1 MKTIGR
7 HRAPGIAL
15 NLESDSLELA
25 EETTRHIEQPGT
37 AREEAR
43 FPASLLYAINTKIG
57 AHGLGVPALE
67 TLKLSY
73 SEGFLGKAVCWGN
86 LSDAIPNE
94 LVRSLHAH
102 PARLL
107 SWMNRKYYTPL
118 KRRAVAQVATLEIAT
133 GRYDC
138 YHGWSGESLGALR
151 EAKKRGM
158 PTLLDIPTCH
168 RDKGKRKPRITK
180 RERDLRSAPIPQR
193 WLNRML
199 IMRSEVLDEYDL
211 ADLIL
216 VFSQTA
222 KETFLNVGF
231 DDSKLFYVAQG
242 VNVEEYPLGTPPDH
256 FRMIFV
262 GSLIKRKGVHHLLKI
277 WKMLNL
283 KNAELVIV
291 GGLTAEMEPYLK
303 EFNSP
308 TVKLTGF
315 VEDVAA
321 ELGRSTAFVFPSE
334 SEGSAKVNY
343 EAAACG
349 LAQITTR
356 ESGDVVIDGY
366 NGRII
371 PPNDPEALA
380 EAILEFYNNP
390 EKLRMMGENGR
401 KRVMENFTWAHY
413 RKRLAEAYRMAM
425 RR

>member
-1 MKTIGR
+1 LT
-7 HRAPGIAL
+7 H
-15 NLESDSLELA
+15 
-25 EETTRHIEQPGT
+25 ETTTHSKRSDAAGD
-37 AREEAR
+37 EAR
-43 FPASLLYAINTKIG
+43 FPTSLLYAINTKIG
-57 AHGLGVPALE
+57 AHGLGIPALE

-94 LVRSLHAH
+94 LVRSLRTH

-107 SWMNRKYYTPL
+107 SWMNRKYYNPL
-118 KRRAVAQVATLEIAT
+118 KRRAIAHIAMQEIAT

-138 YHGWSGESLGALR
+138 FHGWSGESLGALR
-151 EAKKRGM
+151 EAKKRGI

-180 RERDLRSAPIPQR
+180 RERDLRNAPIPQR

-199 IMRSEVLDEYDL
+199 VMRSEVLEEYDL

-216 VFSQTA
+216 VFSETA
-222 KETFLNVGF
+222 RETFLSVGF
-231 DDSKLFYVAQG
+231 DERRLFYVAQG
-242 VNVEEYPLGTPPDH
+242 VNVEEYPVGTPPDH
-256 FRMIFV
+256 FRIIFV
-262 GSLIKRKGVHHLLKI
+262 GSLIKRKGVHHLLKA

-291 GGLTAEMEPYLK
+291 GGMTAELEPYVK
-303 EFNSP
+303 EFSSP

-315 VEDVAA
+315 LEDVAA

-349 LAQITTR
+349 LPQITTR

-366 NGRII
+366 NGRIV
-371 PPNDPEALA
+371 PPNNPQALA
-380 EAILEFYNNP
+380 EAILDFYNNP
-390 EKLRMMGENGR
+390 EQLKEMGEKGR
-401 KRVMENFTWAHY
+401 KRVAENFTWGHY
-413 RKRLAEAYRMAM
+413 RKRLAEAYRIAM

>member
-1 MKTIGR
+1 M
-7 HRAPGIAL
+7 
-15 NLESDSLELA
+15 NQ
-25 EETTRHIEQPGT
+25 ETTTHIDERAA
-37 AREEAR
+37 AREEGR
-43 FPASLLYAINTKIG
+43 FPSSLLYAINTRIG

-73 SEGFLGKAVCWGN
+73 AEGFLGKAVCWGN
-86 LSDAIPNE
+86 VSEVIPE
-94 LVRSLHAH
+94 KLVRSLRAH

-107 SWMNRKYYTPL
+107 SWMDRKYYTPL
-118 KRRAVAQVATLEIAT
+118 KRRAVAHVATQELAT

-138 YHGWSGESLGALR
+138 FHGWSGESLGALR
-151 EAKKRGM
+151 EARKRGI

-168 RDKGKRKPRITK
+168 RDKGKKKPRVTK

-216 VFSQTA
+216 VFSQAA
-222 KETFLNVGF
+222 KETFLDVGF
-231 DDSKLFYVAQG
+231 DESRLFYVAQG
-242 VNVEEYPLGTPPDH
+242 VNVEEYPVGTPPDH
-256 FRMIFV
+256 FRLIFV
-262 GSLIKRKGVHHLLKI
+262 GSLIKRKGVHHLLKV

-283 KNAELVIV
+283 QNAELIMV
-291 GGLTAEMEPYLK
+291 GGLSPELEPYVR
-303 EFNSP
+303 EFSNPS
-308 TVKLTGF
+308 VKLTGF
-315 VEDVAA
+315 VANVSA

-349 LAQITTR
+349 LPQITTR
-356 ESGDVVIDGY
+356 ESGDVVVDGY

-380 EAILEFYNNP
+380 EAILDFYNNP
-390 EKLRMMGENGR
+390 GKLRAMGENGR
-401 KRVMENFTWAHY
+401 KRVSENFTWAHY
-413 RKRLAEAYRMAM
+413 RKRLAEAYRIAM